1 MEETEESPGTEESSG
16 TEEKPK
22 PQPKTEVRLEMRLD
36 PERYDRI
43 KKMARYAAVEGIIPD
58 DHRGN
63 MTAWVNYCLN
73 IGDEL
78 MTKRA
83 LKKRGFS

>member
-1 MEETEESPGTEESSG
+1 MVEEEKEETQ
-16 TEEKPK
+16 EKK
-22 PQPKTEVRLEMRLD
+22 VEMRLEMRLD
-36 PERYDRI
+36 ADRYQRI

-63 MTAWVNYCLN
+63 ITAWVNYCLN

-78 MTKRA
+78 LAKHA
-83 LKKRGFS
+83 QKKRGF

>member
-1 MEETEESPGTEESSG
+1 MAETKEKEETQ
-16 TEEKPK
+16 EEKK
-22 PQPKTEVRLEMRLD
+22 EMRLEMRLD
-36 PERYDRI
+36 AERYERI

-78 MTKRA
+78 LTKHA
-83 LKKRGFS
+83 QKKRGF

>member
-1 MEETEESPGTEESSG
+1 MAETEE
-16 TEEKPK
+16 
-22 PQPKTEVRLEMRLD
+22 QTEVQEKKEMRLEMRL
-36 PERYDRI
+36 PAERYERI

-63 MTAWVNYCLN
+63 MAAWVNYCLN

-78 MTKRA
+78 LTKHA
-83 LKKRGFS
+83 QKKRGF

>member
-1 MEETEESPGTEESSG
+1 MAEP
-16 TEEKPK
+16 EEKEEAQEK
-22 PQPKTEVRLEMRLD
+22 KELRLEMRL
-36 PERYDRI
+36 PAERYERI

-78 MTKRA
+78 LTKHA
-83 LKKRGFS
+83 QKKRGF

>member
-1 MEETEESPGTEESSG
+1 MAQTGETTEPGEAT
-16 TEEKPK
+16 
-22 PQPKTEVRLEMRLD
+22 KTEMRLEMRID
-36 PERYDRI
+36 AERYQRI

-63 MTAWVNYCLN
+63 LTAWVNYCLN

-83 LKKRGFS
+83 QQKRGF

>member
-1 MEETEESPGTEESSG
+1 MAETKEKEETQ
-16 TEEKPK
+16 EEKK
-22 PQPKTEVRLEMRLD
+22 EMRLEMRLD
-36 PERYDRI
+36 AERYERI

-78 MTKRA
+78 LTRHA
-83 LKKRGFS
+83 QKKRGF

>member
-1 MEETEESPGTEESSG
+1 MVEPEEKEEAEVQPGIEGQPGTQ
-16 TEEKPK
+16 EKK
-22 PQPKTEVRLEMRLD
+22 EMRLEMRMEV
-36 PERYDRI
+36 ERYQRI
-43 KKMARYAAVEGIIPD
+43 KKMARYAAVEGIIQD

-78 MTKRA
+78 LTKHA
-83 LKKRGFS
+83 QKKRGF

>member
-1 MEETEESPGTEESSG
+1 MVEPGEQTEEQPEV
-16 TEEKPK
+16 EEKG
-22 PQPKTEVRLEMRLD
+22 EMRIAMRVPAETHQRL
-36 PERYDRI
+36 

-63 MTAWVNYCLN
+63 ITAWINYCLA

-78 MTKRA
+78 LTKHA
-83 LKKRGFS
+83 QKKRGF

>member
-1 MEETEESPGTEESSG
+1 MAA
-16 TEEKPK
+16 TEEKEEK
-22 PQPKTEVRLEMRLD
+22 EEIQEKKELRLEMRMPAD
-36 PERYDRI
+36 RYERI

-63 MTAWVNYCLN
+63 ITAWVNYCLA

-78 MTKRA
+78 LTKHA
-83 LKKRGFS
+83 QKKRGF

>member
-1 MEETEESPGTEESSG
+1 MAEPEEKEETQ
-16 TEEKPK
+16 EKK
-22 PQPKTEVRLEMRLD
+22 ELRLEMRMD
-36 PERYDRI
+36 AERYERI

-63 MTAWVNYCLN
+63 ITAWVNYCLN

-78 MTKRA
+78 LTKHA
-83 LKKRGFS
+83 QKKRGF

>member
-1 MEETEESPGTEESSG
+1 MAEP
-16 TEEKPK
+16 EEK
-22 PQPKTEVRLEMRLD
+22 TETQEQAEVQEKKEMRLEMRMPAD
-36 PERYDRI
+36 RYQRI

-63 MTAWVNYCLN
+63 ITAWVNYCLN

-78 MTKRA
+78 LTKHA
-83 LKKRGFS
+83 QKKRGF

>member
-1 MEETEESPGTEESSG
+1 M
-16 TEEKPK
+16 
-22 PQPKTEVRLEMRLD
+22 RIEMRIPAEAHL
-36 PERYDRI
+36 RI

-63 MTAWVNYCLN
+63 ITAWVNYCLA

-78 MTKRA
+78 LTKHA
-83 LKKRGFS
+83 QKKRGF